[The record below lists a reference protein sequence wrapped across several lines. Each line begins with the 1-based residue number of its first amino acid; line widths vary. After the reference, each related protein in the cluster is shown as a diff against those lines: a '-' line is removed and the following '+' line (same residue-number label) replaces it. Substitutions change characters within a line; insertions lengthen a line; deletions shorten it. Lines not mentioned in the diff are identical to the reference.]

1 MPAWTGIEVEVDE
14 ETGQYEV
21 LNFVCGTDAGRIINA
36 AAARGQVEGGA
47 LQGLGQAMFERL
59 IYGPD
64 GLITTSP
71 LTYRLP
77 LAADLPKHFQGF
89 LEEHGMGPR
98 PFGSKGIGE
107 SSTLGVPAAL
117 AHAHADTL
125 GVRIPRPAVT
135 APQIP

>member
-21 LNFVCGTDAGRIINA
+21 LNFVCGTDAGRVINA
-36 AAARGQVEGGA
+36 AGGRGQVEGGVW
-47 LQGLGQAMFERL
+47 QGLGEAMFERL

-64 GLITTSP
+64 GLITPSP

-77 LAADLPKHFQGF
+77 LAADLPKHFEGF
-89 LEEHGMGPR
+89 LEEHGMGPG

-107 SSTLGVPAAL
+107 SSILGVAAAPAHRVGDHVGAG
-117 AHAHADTL
+117 ADE
-125 GVRIPRPAVT
+125 PP
-135 APQIP
+135 